1 MRSKTI
7 QEDILDYTS
16 ILFSLMC
23 SLGLNKFI
31 SIMKVILDGTAV
43 N

>member
-16 ILFSLMC
+16 ILFILMC
-23 SLGLNKFI
+23 TSAYFNEFKNL
-31 SIMKVILDGTAV
+31 M
-43 N
+43 